1 MSRPSANK
9 VYKTFVGGLITE
21 ASPLTYPENA
31 SIDED
36 NTVITRRGN
45 RRRRLG
51 IDYIDDHTLFEC
63 GLDQAEARS
72 SAIQEF
78 FWTNV
83 ANNNALKFLVLQVGA
98 SLYFYDVSDGAR
110 YPERKSFT
118 VNLNNFRLSTAP
130 ISAAQIPVSMA
141 AGRGSLFVTGEYFDP
156 FYVDYSAI
164 TDTITAARI
173 TILIRDFVGVDDG
186 LAVGEEPTVLSKAHE
201 YNLYNQG
208 WINPSQDNTGTA
220 VTSYDSFGGVRTRN
234 QLSSYVG
241 IYNSVLSRFPSN
253 AQVWW
258 GGKDSNGAFSATEL
272 AKQFFGNT
280 RAPRGHYV
288 VEAFNIDRTA
298 VSGLAGVPGKV
309 SKTRPKSVGFFS
321 GRVWWGHDNDVYF
334 SQVLE
339 DRRQAGN
346 CYQEADP
353 TSEYLSDLIESD
365 GGQIPI
371 PEAVEIERLVP
382 FGDGILVFAANG
394 VWNIR
399 GTDAGFT
406 ARDYAVSKVSSIGLD
421 SPQSVVE
428 AGSSIFWWSK
438 IGIQAIKQNEGM
450 FGPVSNSFNTS
461 NITETI
467 IQSFY
472 NDEVSP
478 SSRLRVKGR
487 YDPTNNT
494 VQWLFKNDDAPGDY
508 FYNRILNFD
517 MTLEAFYPWTLAKS
531 EDAGPFLCGSY
542 ISQAINETRRN
553 RLTRYIAL
561 IPNPGGTYCVA
572 FCEFKSFNFTDWDQF
587 DPAAYESYL
596 ITGYELLDDA
606 MRNKELSHI
615 HTYFNKTET
624 MFVDEGDGDYSVDRP
639 SSCKFQVRWD
649 WADSAASG
657 KWTREVEAYR
667 HRRLPPVNTANLA
680 FDNGSAVVISK
691 NRIRGHGRAIQ
702 FKFSSDKV
710 GHDFDLLGWAAH
722 YTGNANV

>member
-9 VYKTFVGGLITE
+9 VYKTFVAGLVTE

-51 IDYIDDHTLFEC
+51 IDYISDHTLFSC
-63 GLDQAEARS
+63 GIDQAEARS
-72 SAIQEF
+72 YAVQEF

-83 ANNNALKFLVLQVGA
+83 ANKNTLKFLVLQLGA
-98 SLYFYDVSDGAR
+98 TLFFYDVSDGNR
-110 YPERKSFT
+110 YPEVKSFSVDLT
-118 VNLNNFRLSTAP
+118 PFRLSSAP
-130 ISAAQIPVSMA
+130 VSAAQIPVSMA
-141 AGRGSLFVTGEYFDP
+141 AGRGSLFVTGEFFEP
-156 FYVDYSAI
+156 FSVEYDTN
-164 TDTITAARI
+164 TDTISSTRI

-186 LAVGEEPTVLSKAHE
+186 LAADEEPGSLTVLHN
-201 YNLYNQG
+201 YNLFNQG
-208 WINPSQDNTGTA
+208 WVSPSQTGSGTA
-220 VTSYDSFGGVRTRN
+220 VTSYDSFGGRRTRN
-234 QLSSYVG
+234 QLATQIAAYHSALTRY
-241 IYNSVLSRFPSN
+241 PSN
-253 AQVWW
+253 SQVWW
-258 GGKDSNGAFSATEL
+258 GGKDNTGDFAPAEL
-272 AKQFFGNT
+272 VKQFFGNT

-288 VEAFNIDRTA
+288 VEAFNIDRDA
-298 VSGLAGVPGKV
+298 VSGLSGVPGRV
-309 SKTRPKSVGFFS
+309 STTRPKSVGFFS
-321 GRVWWGHDNDVYF
+321 GRVWWGHDNDVFF

-382 FGDGILVFAANG
+382 FGDGMLVFAANG

-421 SPQSVVE
+421 SPESVVE
-428 AGSSIFWWSK
+428 AGSTIFWWSK

-450 FGPVSNSFNTS
+450 FGPISNSFNTS
-461 NITETI
+461 NITETT
-467 IQSFY
+467 IQTFY
-472 NDEVSP
+472 NEGVDPVA
-478 SSRLRVKGR
+478 RLRVKGR
-487 YDPTNNT
+487 YDPTNNI
-494 VQWLFKNDDAPGDY
+494 VQWLFNDGTIPGDY

-517 MTLEAFYPWTLAKS
+517 MTLEAFYPWTVARS
-531 EDAGPFLCGSY
+531 NSAGPYLCGSY

-561 IPNPGGTYCVA
+561 VPNNGEYCVA

-587 DPAAYESYL
+587 DPAPYESYL
-596 ITGYELLDDA
+596 ITGYELMEDA
-606 MRNKELSHI
+606 MRDKELSHI

-624 MFVDEGDGDYSVDRP
+624 TFVDEGDGDYSVDRP

-667 HRRLPPVNTANLA
+667 HRRMPPVNTANLA
-680 FDNGSAVVISK
+680 FDNGSAIVISK

-710 GHDFDLLGWAAH
+710 GHDFDLLGWAAQ